1 MQSGLVL
8 EGGSLRCLFTA
19 GVLDIF
25 MEAGIS
31 FPYVIGVSAGA
42 LSGLNYLSQ
51 QPRRTAQINI
61 DYVKDSR
68 YLSMRNLVK
77 EGHSIFNF
85 DFLFGELSEELI
97 PFDRETFDH
106 SPVRFVAVSTDCRTG
121 KPLYHEKG
129 KSEDILLAARASS
142 SMPLLAP
149 MVHVDGAECLD
160 GGITVSVPYR
170 RALEEGCEKLV
181 VVLTR
186 QAGYRKRPPRKAMQ
200 AVYERFYRRY
210 PRLVQALLSMEEAYN
225 RDHAELEELER
236 QGKLLVI
243 RPEAPVTVSRV
254 EKNTEKLEDLYTA
267 GRRVAYR
274 RLEEVRRYLELP
286 EPQE

>member
-19 GVLDIF
+19 GVLDVF
-25 MEAGIS
+25 MESEIR
-31 FPYVIGVSAGA
+31 FPYVIGVSAGT
-42 LSGLNYLSQ
+42 LSGLNYLSW

-77 EGHSIFNF
+77 GGHSIFNF

-97 PFDRETFDH
+97 PFDWKTFEQ
-106 SPVRFVAVSTDCRTG
+106 SPVRFVAVSTDCRKG
-121 KPLYHEKG
+121 EALYHEKG
-129 KSEDILLAARASS
+129 KSQDILLACRASS
-142 SMPLLAP
+142 SMPMLAP
-149 MVHVDGAECLD
+149 MVQVDGAECLD
-160 GGITVSVPYR
+160 GGIVTPVPYR

-186 QAGYRKRPPRKAMQ
+186 QAGYRKRPMRAMQ
-200 AVYERFYRRY
+200 AAWERFYRKY
-210 PRLVQALLSMEEAYN
+210 PRLVKALLQMEEVYN
-225 RDHAELEELER
+225 RDHQELEELER
-236 QGKLLVI
+236 QGKILVI
-243 RPEAPVTVSRV
+243 RPEAPVTVSRL

-274 RLEEVRRYLELP
+274 RLEEVKAYLDV
-286 EPQE
+286 